1 MTDVTDYSAH
11 IGQAQGSSFPL
22 RVLVTTIGAICS
34 GIFIGVCWYFYW
46 FIAIPAV
53 ITSYIIPRKLIERAS
68 LAWLI
73 STSIGVAFLTQTI
86 DTFFP
91 NYLNPRDILL
101 EIALWFGLGLFVR
114 AYLVYTELPETFE
127 GLRASIASRR
137 IERWF
142 SKVLPNSIDAI
153 FVRIW
158 LGNSIAIIPV
168 SVVLFLPW
176 TVNYFVVL
184 AYSAVLLLIQF
195 PNETIDHNH
204 IHYRIF
210 NPKPDAPPFERNVL
224 RACRFYFEN
233 VLCILSARIPD
244 FYRIQ
249 HVYVHHVE
257 DNGPDDSQTT
267 MPYDRT
273 SFFDFSR
280 HALRQGLDLVSG
292 FIVIPYLRRRG
303 KSRQLREFL
312 RGIAIWYAFLI
323 VLAIFNPI
331 ASALIF
337 FSRLLGG
344 NIQSII
350 AFYQHGVIDASNV
363 YDVRGNTMDYH
374 HTDHGNLGDDY
385 HVEHHL
391 KPARHWSK
399 YYEEFQRE
407 SAHEHG
413 HQSFVMKK
421 DMVTPLAFAG
431 ALWKKD
437 YDAIARYT
445 QIRAGGNDPSKIA
458 ELVRAR
464 TRPIGEAELTGL
476 PARLDAI
483 AGRIAGWAVVTSFAS
498 CGLN

>member
-1 MTDVTDYSAH
+1 
-11 IGQAQGSSFPL
+11 
-22 RVLVTTIGAICS
+22 
-34 GIFIGVCWYFYW
+34 
-46 FIAIPAV
+46 
-53 ITSYIIPRKLIERAS
+53 
-68 LAWLI
+68 
-73 STSIGVAFLTQTI
+73 
-86 DTFFP
+86 
-91 NYLNPRDILL
+91 
-101 EIALWFGLGLFVR
+101 
-114 AYLVYTELPETFE
+114 
-127 GLRASIASRR
+127 
-137 IERWF
+137 
-142 SKVLPNSIDAI
+142 
-153 FVRIW
+153 
-158 LGNSIAIIPV
+158 
-168 SVVLFLPW
+168 
-176 TVNYFVVL
+176 
-184 AYSAVLLLIQF
+184 
-195 PNETIDHNH
+195 
-204 IHYRIF
+204 
-210 NPKPDAPPFERNVL
+210 
-224 RACRFYFEN
+224 
-233 VLCILSARIPD
+233 
-244 FYRIQ
+244 
-249 HVYVHHVE
+249 
-257 DNGPDDSQTT
+257 
-267 MPYDRT
+267 
-273 SFFDFSR
+273 
-280 HALRQGLDLVSG
+280 
-292 FIVIPYLRRRG
+292 
-303 KSRQLREFL
+303 
-312 RGIAIWYAFLI
+312 